1 MPKWSRR
8 PSSIPRA
15 SVCVDNL
22 RAGPSAIEAD
32 GLSVMIDREYLAAS
46 LRYFD
51 SQGSFAA
58 ILRDVLGAAL
68 PEPLRAIQMVAP
80 VGVEAA
86 VPVELPFGVGAPANS
101 VPCILIWRS
110 PTETLLL
117 SKDPPAF
124 TQLEAQF
131 AAAADGCMLNQ
142 TGGLCVVRVQGRR
155 TDDLLTRLGAVSAI
169 PVIGEALTGRF
180 AELQAT
186 AVRFAADEVL
196 LIVER
201 VYADHLLEW
210 IAVTAGDL

>member
-1 MPKWSRR
+1 M
-8 PSSIPRA
+8 
-15 SVCVDNL
+15 DNL
-22 RAGPSAIEAD
+22 RAAPSAIEAD
-32 GLSVMIDREYLAAS
+32 GLCVIVDREYLAAS

-58 ILRDVLGAAL
+58 ILRNALGAPL
-68 PEPLRAIQMVAP
+68 PEPLRAIRSEAP
-80 VGVEAA
+80 V
-86 VPVELPFGVGAPANS
+86 NS
-101 VPCILIWRS
+101 VPFILVWRS
-110 PTETLLL
+110 PTESLLL

-124 TQLEAQF
+124 AQLEGEF
-131 AAAADGCMLNQ
+131 AAAADGCMVNQ

-155 TDDLLTRLGAVSAI
+155 TDDLLTRLGANSAI
-169 PVIGEALTGRF
+169 PGIGEARTGRF

-210 IAVTAGDL
+210 MAVTAGDF